1 MIVTDVQRW
10 RGRRASYRPAGEV
23 IDPRRYEVAPISDD
37 ATARAFIITHH
48 YSGSYPAAR
57 ERVGLYSGGGELVG
71 VAVFSRPGQARVL
84 DSLPCDAAAAVELGR
99 FVLTD
104 SVPGNGESWFLARA
118 LDHLRGGG
126 YEGIVTHADP
136 EPRAAADGSVVL
148 PGHRGVIYQ
157 AASAV
162 YTGRTR
168 PRTLWLLP
176 SGEVYSEQA
185 WSKLR
190 RQVRGWRYALD
201 QLVAAG
207 AAPWDGR
214 EPTAAWALRELHR
227 IGRPFRHRGNHRYL
241 IPLSRACRRA
251 LPAHLAAVGLQ
262 VQPYPRTAPLPP
274 ATIASAS

>member
-1 MIVTDVQRW
+1 MITDAAQRW
-10 RGRRASYRPAGEV
+10 RSGRTSYRPAGEV
-23 IDPRRYEVAPISDD
+23 IDPCHYEVAPIAADT
-37 ATARAFIITHH
+37 AARAFVIEHH

-57 ERVGLYSGGGELVG
+57 ERVGLYRGGELVG
-71 VAVFSRPGQARVL
+71 VAVFSAPGQPRVL
-84 DSLPCDAAAAVELGR
+84 DALPCDRAAAVELGR
-99 FVLTD
+99 FVLLD

-118 LDHLRGGG
+118 LDYLRRAD

-207 AAPWDGR
+207 AAPWDGH
-214 EPTAAWALRELHR
+214 EPTATWALRELRR
-227 IGRPFRHRGNHRYL
+227 IGRSFRHRGNHRYL

-251 LPAHLAAVGLQ
+251 LPGHLAQVGLH
-262 VQPYPRTAPLPP
+262 VQAYPRA
-274 ATIASAS
+274 

>member
-1 MIVTDVQRW
+1 MIVADAQRW
-10 RGRRASYRPAGEV
+10 RSRLASYRPAGEV
-23 IDPRRYEVAPISDD
+23 IEPRRYEVAAIGDD
-37 ATARAFIITHH
+37 ATARAFVVAHH

-57 ERVGLYSGGGELVG
+57 ERVGLYRAGELVG

-84 DSLPCDAAAAVELGR
+84 DALPCDAATSVELGR
-99 FVLTD
+99 FVLLD

-118 LDHLRGGG
+118 IDLLRRDG

-136 EPRAAADGSVVL
+136 EPRAAADGAVVL

-168 PRTLWLLP
+168 ARTLWMLP
-176 SGEVYSEQA
+176 DGTIYSEQA

-214 EPTAAWALRELHR
+214 EPTRVWALRELHR
-227 IGRPFRHRGNHRYL
+227 IGRPFRHHGNHRYL
-241 IPLSRACRRA
+241 IPISRACRRA
-251 LPAHLAAVGLQ
+251 LPGHLAAVGLQ
-262 VQPYPRTAPLPP
+262 VQPYPRAAALPP
-274 ATIASAS
+274 IARAA